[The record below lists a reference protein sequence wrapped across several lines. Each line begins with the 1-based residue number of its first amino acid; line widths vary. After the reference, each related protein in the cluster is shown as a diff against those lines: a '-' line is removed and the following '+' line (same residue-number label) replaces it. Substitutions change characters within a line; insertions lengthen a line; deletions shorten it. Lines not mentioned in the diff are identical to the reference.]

1 MSICGMFFV
10 NAFETFIMKYILLF
24 FGLVF
29 SLTTFGQSNKND
41 LAVSLSALTV
51 PNFDNYRIGGDVSAR
66 YYFTDVFSSGINFYT
81 ASPRF
86 KHGFGFDTD
95 QTLIN
100 IYSISIPVQYEVIN
114 TKKFNLSVGFSSGV
128 LLNLLRNRND
138 TKEVTVYDPE
148 TGIETVVELPKRLKT
163 DTYYTLT
170 PYIEGSL
177 RLFVLDAEQSASLY
191 LTGKFGYQNVF
202 RNGAFSNRNDF
213 TDYLFSLGIMVRGTL
228 D

>member
-1 MSICGMFFV
+1 MFFV
-10 NAFETFIMKYILLF
+10 NALQTFFMKYFFLF

-29 SLTTFGQSNKND
+29 SQMIFAQSGKND
-41 LAVSLSALTV
+41 LTFSLSALAV

-66 YYFTDVFSSGINFYT
+66 YYFTDAFSSGINFYT

-95 QTLIN
+95 RTVIN
-100 IYSISIPVQYEVIN
+100 MYSISIPVQYEIVN
-114 TKKFNLSVGFSSGV
+114 TEKFNLSVGFSSGI
-128 LLNLLRNRND
+128 LLHLLRNRND

-148 TGIETVVELPKRLKT
+148 TGIETVVELPRRLKT

-170 PYIEGSL
+170 PYVEGSL
-177 RLFVLDAEQSASLY
+177 KLFVLDAEQSASLY
-191 LTGKFGYQNVF
+191 LTAKAGYQNVF

-213 TDYLFSLGIMVRGTL
+213 RDYLFSLGFMIRGAL